1 MRPLFRA
8 LRVRVQ
14 TRACGVPELPGSR
27 SAVILDDGDPTGRQ
41 TPPCDGCVG
50 RRTMGGGDMRA
61 RDQHRDERILSPR
74 LAVLALAIGVVA
86 GGLVAVLISVPL
98 SLLVGWIIA
107 AGLTLAWVWRT
118 SWPQDPSG
126 TKRLAEQEG
135 RTRST
140 DTEVLIAAVA
150 SLGAVVLALVNSS
163 SHQDPVAVTLV
174 ILSAVAVILSWALV
188 NTVFALKYARL
199 FYIDEDGGL
208 DFGPDEQPTYSD
220 FAYFAFTVGMTYG
233 VTDIVPE
240 VTAVRKAVFG
250 HAVLSYVFGTGILAV
265 AINLVTNLGQQP

>member
-1 MRPLFRA
+1 
-8 LRVRVQ
+8 
-14 TRACGVPELPGSR
+14 
-27 SAVILDDGDPTGRQ
+27 
-41 TPPCDGCVG
+41 
-50 RRTMGGGDMRA
+50 MRA
-61 RDQHRDERILSPR
+61 RDQRREERILSPR
-74 LAVLALAIGVVA
+74 LAVLSLAIGVVV
-86 GGLVAVLISVPL
+86 GGAVAVLVSVSL
-98 SLLVGWIIA
+98 SLLTGWIVA
-107 AGLTLAWVWRT
+107 AGLALTWVWRK

-150 SLGAVVLALVNSS
+150 SLGAVVLALVNSGN
-163 SHQDPVAVTLV
+163 HQDPVAVTLV
-174 ILSAVAVILSWALV
+174 ILGAVTVILSWALV

-208 DFGPDEQPTYSD
+208 DFGQDKQPTYSD

-240 VTAVRKAVFG
+240 VATLRKAVFG

-265 AINLVTNLGQQP
+265 AINLVTNLGQQSS

>member
-1 MRPLFRA
+1 M
-8 LRVRVQ
+8 
-14 TRACGVPELPGSR
+14 
-27 SAVILDDGDPTGRQ
+27 ILDDGDPTVVAALA
-41 TPPCDGCVG
+41 CDGYLG
-50 RRTMGGGDMRA
+50 RRKMGGGDMRA
-61 RDQHRDERILSPR
+61 REQRRDERILSPR
-74 LAVLALAIGVVA
+74 LAVLSLVIGVVT
-86 GGLVAVLISVPL
+86 GGVVAALISVPL

-107 AGLTLAWVWRT
+107 AGITLTWVWRT

-174 ILSAVAVILSWALV
+174 ILSAVTVILSWALV

-208 DFGPDEQPTYSD
+208 DFGQDKQPTYSD

-240 VTAVRKAVFG
+240 VTTLRKAVFG
-250 HAVLSYVFGTGILAV
+250 HAVLSYLFGTGILAV
-265 AINLVTNLGQQP
+265 AINLVTNLGQQS